1 MSQPITI
8 RRFRKEDKPLVKELI
23 DEIMVQEFKESANAY
38 PTTDIDEIEKAY
50 GNIGDVFFV
59 AEEGNSLIG
68 TVAIKKEDERVALLR
83 RLFVSSRFRK
93 KQIGL
98 KLLERAL
105 KYCQEVGYQEL
116 VFKTTSQMQGAIQLC
131 QKKGFVQRAKIQLGN
146 TELLK
151 YVLSLR
157 DGVKASEN

>member
-1 MSQPITI
+1 MTQPITI
-8 RRFRKEDKPLVKELI
+8 RRFRQEDKALI
-23 DEIMVQEFKESANAY
+23 KNLISEIMAHEFKEAQNVY
-38 PTTDIDEIEKAY
+38 PTGDIEELEKAY

-59 AEEGNSLIG
+59 AEDGDRLIG

-83 RLFVSSRFRK
+83 RLFVSTQYRK

-105 KYCQEVGYQEL
+105 KFCQEVGYQEL

-131 QKKGFVQRAKIQLGN
+131 QKKGFIQRAKIQLGD

-157 DGVKASEN
+157 DGVKVSES